1 MNMKIMRI
9 RHISLAFT
17 IIFLFFSCKMTQKTP
32 TDYSALWEKVE
43 KLVNQEGLTQSA
55 ITEIKSIYAKAEQ
68 ENQPAQKIRALVY
81 LTELMEDVTDDEDRE
96 TINLIRKDLQTAK
109 APEKQLL
116 HSILAS
122 RYQQIY
128 ENNRWEIME
137 RTPLGSPDEIDP
149 NEWSAK
155 AFHDFISKHY
165 LASLED
171 PALLKQTSLKDYQ
184 PLIKKG
190 NASALRPTLYDLLA
204 HQALSYF
211 KSNERDLPDPINVF
225 QVNDPAAFA
234 SAKTFAGTS
243 FQTEDSSSLSFR
255 ALTIYQELIRL
266 HLDDSDP
273 SVLIDVDLE
282 RLRYM
287 NEVAV
292 SGNKDEQYIAALDQ
306 LAARYPQ
313 HPMAAA
319 AKVEALSAT
328 LRNNEEFNIK
338 TDPPSKQFIKVELAK
353 AFREIADKFP
363 NTQAGFNAQQQW
375 LAITDTSI
383 YAQSEKVNVP
393 NKPFLSLVKFR
404 NTKQL
409 YYRIISLDMD
419 QPFMQRTETYWQDL
433 AKLPYL
439 KQARVALPD
448 PGDLREHSVELGID
462 GLPVGRYALLVGVN
476 EQFGNEANPISV
488 QYFHVSNISFIQN
501 GMDYYFLDR
510 YTGKPLAGADIRL
523 VQHQFDYKN
532 KSHSFKSISTVKA
545 DGNGYAKIGVPA
557 TFYGNYSMDIRF
569 GADRL
574 FTSEE
579 DYNYNNQ
586 REKEKEFEVDG
597 VMFTD
602 RAIYRPGQPIYFKGI
617 LINKDSKGKK
627 NSVIPDRKVT
637 VNLNDPNGEKVTSIE
652 LTSNAYGS
660 IHGQFTI
667 PDDRLTGNYNLDIDE
682 ITSVS
687 FQVEEYKRPSFEV
700 KFDTLKKAFRLKDE
714 VRVSGSVAGLAGN
727 MLNDA
732 RVKYRVVRETRM
744 PWWWGWYRPSPRG
757 SNAEI
762 TNGVVK
768 SDANGKF
775 EIKFEALPD
784 LSVDK
789 KSSPLFTYTVYADA
803 TDNSGETRSGSKSL
817 TIGYQ
822 SMELRMDLP
831 STTIH
836 NSLNALKLKVTNL
849 EGQPLSA
856 NVQLS
861 INKLQTPGR
870 LLKER
875 YWETPDLA
883 LMDKATFI
891 KQFPHDAYLEEN
903 NTQEWKTTG
912 IAASA
917 TQLVKDG
924 DSIKFNALKP
934 GWYRIRL
941 DAKDSFGEPV
951 MAEQDIQIIDTKN
964 VLNNEAA
971 YVLNETPTQVAE
983 PGVEVGL
990 AYGTFADSIT
1000 WLRTISDGN
1009 GEGSTKILTS
1019 GTGMQVLRIKATEND
1034 RGGIAVNHVFV
1045 KHNRVHQ
1052 VQQMVNV
1059 PWSNKDLQVSTVTY
1073 RDKLLPGSK
1082 ETWKVKISGLKTDQL
1097 AAELLTSMYD
1107 ASLDQFVAH
1116 GWNWPSLFRQVQQ
1129 VNWYGDRNFAA
1140 AKPELRSNYRKFQGK
1155 EIAPVIYDEWV
1166 WAELRYGGVTRMYSM
1181 RTEAGIDMAPPPAA
1195 PRALQS
1201 KVAGAALAD
1210 DEMNKKAE
1218 LNEMVVVGYSTKSKQ
1233 LPPSP
1238 ESEPIAA
1245 RKIFTETSFFLP
1257 NLTTDK
1263 DGNIEFSFTMP
1274 ESLTKWK
1281 WMSFAHTKDLATGM
1295 MIKEIVTQKELMIQ
1309 PNMPRFL
1316 REGDKIIL
1324 SARVSNLSD
1333 KAVTGESILQLI
1345 DPETN
1350 APVDG
1355 LFKNAFPTQYFN
1367 AESKQTT
1374 AVQFEVEVPSQFT
1387 KPLQYRIIAKAGNNS
1402 DGEENILP
1410 VLSNRMMVTESL
1422 PLQMLGD
1429 GQQTFTLNKL
1439 LNNHSTPLTNHR
1451 ITVEYSTNPAW
1462 YAVLALPYLM
1472 EYPYEC
1478 SEQTFSRYYANTIA
1492 ASVANSSPSIKAMF
1506 EKWKTEDSSALIS
1519 NLMKNQQLKQMM
1531 LEQTPWVFEAKSE
1544 SQQRRNIALLF
1555 DLHRLANESRKTL
1568 QKLSDMQN
1576 ADGSFPWFKGG
1587 PSNRYITQHILL
1599 GIGRLMQVE
1608 GGMLEVEEIV
1618 EKALPYLDYQLNEDY
1633 KNLIRYNADLSKQQL
1648 SYTQVQYLYMRSFFE
1663 DSIDTKNKKA
1673 FDYYMTQAKQ
1683 YWLKMDRQSQAMIAI
1698 VLHRANDKATAQAIL
1713 RSLKENAIDNPT
1725 LGMYWK
1731 ENTRGYFWYQ
1741 APVETQSL
1749 LIEAFDEAGTDKLA
1763 VEKMKLWLLNQK
1775 RVQDWETTKATAD
1788 AIYALV
1794 RKGNNWLKA
1803 NPSVQIILGETPIR
1817 FQGQEAGTGYSS
1829 AVIEGPK
1836 VKNEMGK
1843 VSVKMSGTGGNG
1855 LSWGAVHW
1863 QYFEDM
1869 DKITSANTSL
1879 GLSKQFF
1886 VERNG
1891 KSGPVLEELKEG
1903 NTLRVGDKL
1912 KVRIVLKSDRD
1923 MEFMHLKDMR
1933 ASGTEPVNVLSG
1945 YRWQGGLGYYEA
1957 TKDAST
1963 DFFFDLLPK
1972 GTWVF
1977 EYPLFVTHAGQF
1989 TAGISTIQSMY
2000 APEFN
2005 AHSEGRKIGAGP
2017 RE

>member
-1 MNMKIMRI
+1 
-9 RHISLAFT
+9 
-17 IIFLFFSCKMTQKTP
+17 
-32 TDYSALWEKVE
+32 
-43 KLVNQEGLTQSA
+43 
-55 ITEIKSIYAKAEQ
+55 
-68 ENQPAQKIRALVY
+68 
-81 LTELMEDVTDDEDRE
+81 
-96 TINLIRKDLQTAK
+96 
-109 APEKQLL
+109 
-116 HSILAS
+116 
-122 RYQQIY
+122 
-128 ENNRWEIME
+128 
-137 RTPLGSPDEIDP
+137 
-149 NEWSAK
+149 
-155 AFHDFISKHY
+155 
-165 LASLED
+165 
-171 PALLKQTSLKDYQ
+171 
-184 PLIKKG
+184 
-190 NASALRPTLYDLLA
+190 
-204 HQALSYF
+204 
-211 KSNERDLPDPINVF
+211 
-225 QVNDPAAFA
+225 
-234 SAKTFAGTS
+234 
-243 FQTEDSSSLSFR
+243 
-255 ALTIYQELIRL
+255 
-266 HLDDSDP
+266 
-273 SVLIDVDLE
+273 
-282 RLRYM
+282 M

-292 SGNKDEQYIAALDQ
+292 SGNKEEQYIAALEQ

-313 HPMAAA
+313 KPMAAA

-328 LRNNEEFNIK
+328 LRNNEEFNPK

-363 NTQAGFNAQQQW
+363 NTQAGYNAQQQW
-375 LAITDTSI
+375 LAITDTTI
-383 YAQSEKVNVP
+383 YAQTEKVNIP

-419 QPFMQRTETYWQDL
+419 QPFVQRTETYWQDL

-439 KQARVALPD
+439 KQVRVTLPD

-462 GLPVGRYALLVGVN
+462 GLPVGRYALMVGVN
-476 EQFGNEANPISV
+476 DQFADEVNPISV
-488 QYFHVSNISFIQN
+488 QYFHVSNISFIQH

-510 YTGKPLAGADIRL
+510 YSGKALAGTEIKL

-532 KSHSFKSISTVKA
+532 RSHSFKPLGTVKA
-545 DGNGYAKIGVPA
+545 DGNGYAKISVPA
-557 TFYGNYSMDIRF
+557 AFYGNYSMDIRH

-586 REKEKEFEVDG
+586 RETENEFEVDG
-597 VMFTD
+597 IMFTD
-602 RAIYRPGQPIYFKGI
+602 RGIYRPGQPLYFKGI

-667 PDDRLTGNYNLDIDE
+667 PDDRLTGNYNLEIDD

-714 VRVSGSVAGLAGN
+714 VTVVGSVAGLAGN

-757 SNAEI
+757 GNAEI

-775 EIKFEALPD
+775 EIKFDALPD

-822 SMELRMDLP
+822 SMELRMNLP
-831 STTIH
+831 TTPIP

-856 NVQLS
+856 NVQLN

-883 LMDKATFI
+883 LTDKASFT
-891 KQFPHDAYLEEN
+891 KQFPNDPYMDEG
-903 NTQEWKTTG
+903 NTREWKTTG

-917 TQLVKDG
+917 TQTVKDG

-941 DAKDSFGEPV
+941 DAKDSYGEPV

-964 VLNNEAA
+964 VLNNEPA
-971 YVLNETPTQVAE
+971 YVLNQTPMQVAE
-983 PGVEVGL
+983 PGLEVGL
-990 AYGTFADSIT
+990 AYDTFADSIT

-1009 GEGSTKILTS
+1009 GEGNTKLLTS
-1019 GTGMQVLRIKATEND
+1019 GAGIQQLRLKATEND

-1052 VQQMVNV
+1052 VQQMINV

-1116 GWNWPSLFRQVQQ
+1116 GWAFPSLFRQVEQ
-1129 VNWYGDRNFAA
+1129 VNWQGGWNFTAA
-1140 AKPELRSNYRKFQGK
+1140 RPELLSNYQKFQGK
-1155 EIAPVIYDEWV
+1155 TIDPVIYDEWV
-1166 WAELRYGGVTRMYSM
+1166 WAEQRYGGRRVLYEVS
-1181 RTEAGIDMAPPPAA
+1181 ANLAMADSAAVEGRPGAA
-1195 PRALQS
+1195 PDVEKLMSS
-1201 KVAGAALAD
+1201 KIGNINQEGEK
-1210 DEMNKKAE
+1210 DEE
-1218 LNEMVVVGYSTKSKQ
+1218 IIF
-1233 LPPSP
+1233 PPSTP
-1238 ESEPIAA
+1238 EPQPSGDPIQA
-1245 RKIFTETSFFLP
+1245 RKVFTETAFFLP

-1281 WMSFAHTKDLATGM
+1281 WMSFAHTKDLAMGM
-1295 MIKEIVTQKELMIQ
+1295 LIKEIVTQKELMIQ
-1309 PNMPRFL
+1309 PNMPRFF

-1333 KAVTGESILQLI
+1333 KAVTGEAMLQLI

-1355 LFKNAFPTQYFN
+1355 LFKNAFPTQYFS

-1374 AVQFEVEVPSQFT
+1374 AVQFEVTVPNQFT

-1439 LNNHSTPLTNHR
+1439 LNNNSNSLTNHR

-1492 ASVANSSPSIKAMF
+1492 ASVANSSPAIKAMF
-1506 EKWKTEDSSALIS
+1506 EKWKTEDSSVLIS
-1519 NLMKNQQLKQMM
+1519 NLMKNQQLKQLM

-1555 DLHRLANESRKTL
+1555 DLHRLASEGRKTL
-1568 QKLSDMQN
+1568 RKLEDMQN

-1587 PSNRYITQHILL
+1587 PSNRYITQHIIL
-1599 GIGRLMQVE
+1599 GMGRLKQVE
-1608 GGMLEVEEIV
+1608 GGSWKMEDEMGEMV

-1633 KNLIRYNADLSKQQL
+1633 KNLIKYKADLTKQQL

-1663 DSIDTKNKKA
+1663 DSIDARNEKA
-1673 FDYYMTQAKQ
+1673 FDYYMSQAKQ

-1698 VLHRANDKATAQAIL
+1698 VMHRAKDKATAQAIL
-1713 RSLKENAIDNPT
+1713 KSLKENAIDNPT

-1803 NPSVQIILGETPIR
+1803 NPSVQITLGGTPIK

-1843 VSVKMSGTGGNG
+1843 VEVKMSGTGGNG

-1879 GLSKQFF
+1879 SLSKQFF
-1886 VERNG
+1886 IERNG

-1903 NTLRVGDKL
+1903 SKLHVGDKL

-1989 TAGISTIQSMY
+1989 TAGIGTIQSMY

>member
-1 MNMKIMRI
+1 MNPKIMRM
-9 RHISLAFT
+9 RHIAFIIT

-32 TDYSALWEKVE
+32 TNYPALWEKVE
-43 KLVNQEGLTQSA
+43 QLVNKEGLTQSA
-55 ITEIKSIYAKAEQ
+55 IAEIKSIYAKAEA

-81 LTELMEDVTDDEDRE
+81 LTELMEDVTDDESRE
-96 TINLIRKDLQTAK
+96 TIDMIRKDLQTAK

-128 ENNRWEIME
+128 EENDWEIME
-137 RTPLGSPDEIDP
+137 RTPLGTPDEVDP

-155 AFHDFISKHY
+155 EFHDFISKHY

-171 PALLKQTSLKDYQ
+171 PALLQQTSLKDYQ

-204 HQALSYF
+204 HQALGYF
-211 KSNERDLPDPINVF
+211 KRNERDIADPINVF

-234 SAKTFAGTS
+234 PAQTFANTH
-243 FQTEDSSSLSFR
+243 FQTEDSSSLSFH
-255 ALTIYQELIRL
+255 ALNIYQELIRL
-266 HLDDSDP
+266 HINDSEP
-273 SVLIDVDLE
+273 SALIDADLE

-292 SGNKDEQYIAALDQ
+292 SGNKDEQYIAALEQ

-328 LRNNEEFNIK
+328 LRNNEEFNPK

-353 AFREIADKFP
+353 EFRRIADQFP
-363 NTQAGFNAQQQW
+363 NTQAGYNAQQLW
-375 LAITDTSI
+375 LAITDTTI
-383 YAQSEKVNVP
+383 YAQTEKVNP
-393 NKPFLSLVKFR
+393 PHKPFLSLVKFR
-404 NTKQL
+404 NTQQL
-409 YYRIISLDMD
+409 YYRIIALDMD
-419 QPFMQRTETYWQDL
+419 QPFVQRTETYWQDL

-439 KQARVALPD
+439 KQERVALPD

-462 GLPVGRYALLVGVN
+462 GLPVGRYALLVSVTSN
-476 EQFGNEANPISV
+476 FADLDNPISV
-488 QYFHVSNISFIQN
+488 QYFHVSGISFVQKN
-501 GMDYYFLDR
+501 KDYYFLDR
-510 YTGKPLAGADIRL
+510 YTGKPLAGTEIRL
-523 VQHQFDYKN
+523 VQHQFNYKN
-532 KSHSFKSISTVKA
+532 SNHSFNPLGTLKT
-545 DGNGYAKIGVPA
+545 DGNGYAKITPPA
-557 TFYGNYSMDIRF
+557 AFYGSYAMDIRH
-569 GADRL
+569 GSDRL
-574 FTSEE
+574 FSSDE

-586 REKEKEFEVDG
+586 REKEKEFDEEG
-597 VMFTD
+597 VLFTD

-617 LINKDSKGKK
+617 LINRDSKGKR
-627 NSVIPDRKVT
+627 NSVIPGRKVT
-637 VNLNDPNGEKVTSIE
+637 VNLNDPNGEKVTS
-652 LTSNAYGS
+652 LDLSSNAYGS
-660 IHGQFTI
+660 IHGQFTL
-667 PDDRLTGNYNLDIDE
+667 PEDRLTGDYSLEIDAMA
-682 ITSVS
+682 SVN
-687 FQVEEYKRPSFEV
+687 FKVEEYKRPSFEV

-714 VRVSGSVAGLAGN
+714 VAVMGTVAGLAGN

-757 SNAEI
+757 GNAEI
-762 TNGVVK
+762 ANGVVK
-768 SDANGKF
+768 TDANGKF
-775 EIKFEALPD
+775 EIRFEALPD

-817 TIGYQ
+817 TISYQ

-831 STTIH
+831 SQEIP
-836 NSLNALKLKVTNL
+836 NSLHALKLKVNNL

-856 NVQLS
+856 TVQLS
-861 INKLQTPGR
+861 ISKLQTPGR
-870 LLKER
+870 LLKQR
-875 YWETPDLA
+875 YWETPDLSV
-883 LMDKATFI
+883 MDKATFI
-891 KQFPHDAYLEEN
+891 KQFPNDPYLDES
-903 NTQEWKTTG
+903 NTWEWKSTG

-917 TQLVKDG
+917 TQTVKDG
-924 DSIKFNALKP
+924 DSIKFSALKP

-941 DAKDSFGEPV
+941 DAKDSYGEPV
-951 MAEQDIQIIDTKN
+951 MAEQDIQVIDTKN
-964 VLNNEAA
+964 VLNNEPA
-971 YVLNETPTQVAE
+971 YVLNQTPAQVAE
-983 PGVEVGL
+983 PGTELGL
-990 AYGTFADSIT
+990 AYGSFADSIT

-1009 GEGSTKILTS
+1009 GEGSTKLLAS
-1019 GTGMQVLRIKATEND
+1019 GSGIQQLRIKATEND

-1045 KHNRVHQ
+1045 KHNRLHQ
-1052 VQQMVNV
+1052 VQQIVNV

-1107 ASLDQFVAH
+1107 ASLDQFVQH

-1129 VNWYGDRNFAA
+1129 VNWYGDWNFMAA
-1140 AKPELRSNYRKFQGK
+1140 RPELRANYHKFQGNN
-1155 EIAPVIYDEWV
+1155 ITPVIYDEWV
-1166 WAELRYGGVTRMYSM
+1166 WAEQRYSRTVRMYSM
-1181 RTEAGIDMAPPPAA
+1181 REINIASDEAVMAAPPA
-1195 PRALQS
+1195 
-1201 KVAGAALAD
+1201 
-1210 DEMNKKAE
+1210 EKKLSYKIGTINQNSDKKE
-1218 LNEMVVVGYSTKSKQ
+1218 GTLNEVVVGYATSSKT
-1233 LPPSP
+1233 PPP
-1238 ESEPIAA
+1238 TTNEPIAA
-1245 RKIFTETSFFLP
+1245 RKVFTETAFFLP

-1263 DGNIEFSFTMP
+1263 EGNIEFSFTIP

-1295 MIKEIVTQKELMIQ
+1295 MIKEIVTQKELMVQ

-1324 SARVSNLSD
+1324 SARVSNLAD
-1333 KAVTGESILQLI
+1333 KAVTGEAVLQLI

-1355 LFKNAFPTQYFN
+1355 LFKNAFPTQYFT

-1374 AVQFEVEVPSQFT
+1374 AVQFEVEVPNQFT

-1410 VLSNRMMVTESL
+1410 VLSNRMLVTESL

-1429 GQQTFTLNKL
+1429 GQQTFTLEKL
-1439 LNNHSTPLTNHR
+1439 LNNHSTTLTHR
-1451 ITVEYSTNPAW
+1451 QVMVEYSTNPAW

-1492 ASVANSSPSIKAMF
+1492 ASVANSSPAIRAMF
-1506 EKWKTEDSSALIS
+1506 EQWKTEDSSALIS
-1519 NLMKNQQLKQMM
+1519 NLMKNQQLKQLM

-1555 DLHRLANESRKTL
+1555 DLHRLATEGKKNL
-1568 QKLSDMQN
+1568 QKLADMQH

-1587 PSNRYITQHILL
+1587 PSSRYITQHIVL
-1599 GIGRLMQVE
+1599 GMGRLLQIE
-1608 GGMLEVEEIV
+1608 GERVKFEEIL
-1618 EKALPYLDYQLNEDY
+1618 ETALTYLDDQLSDDY
-1633 KNLIRYNADLSKQQL
+1633 KNLIRYKADLTKQQL

-1663 DSIDTKNKKA
+1663 DSIDTNHKKA
-1673 FDYYMTQAKQ
+1673 YDYYLQQAKQ

-1698 VLHRANDKATAQAIL
+1698 TLHRAKDKATAQMIL
-1713 RSLKENAIDNPT
+1713 KSLKENAIDNPT

-1749 LIEAFDEAGTDKLA
+1749 LIEAFDEVGADKLA

-1788 AIYALV
+1788 AVYALV

-1803 NPSVQIILGETPIR
+1803 NPSVQITLGNLPISP
-1817 FQGQEAGTGYSS
+1817 QKQEAGTGYFSQ
-1829 AVIEGPK
+1829 VVDGPK

-1843 VSVKMSGTGGNG
+1843 VTVKMSGTGGNG

-1869 DKITSANTSL
+1869 DKITSANTTLSL
-1879 GLSKQFF
+1879 TKQFF
-1886 VERNG
+1886 IERNG
-1891 KSGPVLEELKEG
+1891 KSGPMLEELKEG
-1903 NTLRVGDKL
+1903 NTLRVGDKI
-1912 KVRIVLKSDRD
+1912 KVRVVLKSDRD

-1945 YRWQGGLGYYEA
+1945 YKWQGGLGYYEA

-1963 DFFFDLLPK
+1963 DFFFDRLPK

>member
-1 MNMKIMRI
+1 MRNI
-9 RHISLAFT
+9 TIVLT
-17 IIFLFFSCKMTQKTP
+17 IITLLFSCKMTQKTP
-32 TDYSALWEKVE
+32 TDYSARWEKVE
-43 KLVNQEGLTQSA
+43 QLVNKEGLTKSA
-55 ITEIKSIYAKAEQ
+55 IAEVKSIYTLAEK

-81 LTELMEDVTDDEDRE
+81 LTELMDQVTDDENHE
-96 TINLIRKDLQTAK
+96 TIEMVRKELQTSK

-116 HSILAS
+116 HSILAA

-128 ENNRWEIME
+128 EENRWEIIE
-137 RTPLGSPDEIDP
+137 RTPLGTPDELDP

-165 LASLED
+165 LASLEN
-171 PALLKQTSLKDYQ
+171 PALLQQTSLKDYQ

-204 HQALSYF
+204 HQALLYF
-211 KSNERDLPDPINVF
+211 RSDERDLPNPINVF
-225 QVNDPAAFA
+225 QVNDRAAFA
-234 SAKTFAGTS
+234 SAKTFANTS

-266 HLDDSDP
+266 HLNDSDP
-273 SVLIDVDLE
+273 SALIDVDLE

-292 SGNKDEQYIAALDQ
+292 SGNKDEQYIAALEQ

-313 HPMAAA
+313 NAMAAE
-319 AKVEALSAT
+319 AKVEALSAAQ
-328 LRNNEEFNIK
+328 RNAEDFNPK
-338 TDPPSKQFIKVELAK
+338 TDPSSKQFIKVELAK

-363 NTQAGFNAQQQW
+363 NTQAGYRAQQQW
-375 LAITDTSI
+375 LVLTDTSI
-383 YAQSEKVNVP
+383 SAQTEKVNVP
-393 NKPFLSLVKFR
+393 NKPFLSLVTFR

-409 YYRIISLDMD
+409 YYRIISLEMD

-439 KQARVALPD
+439 KQERVALPD

-462 GLPVGRYALLVGVN
+462 GLPVGRYALLVSVTDD
-476 EQFGNEANPISV
+476 FPNEANPMSV
-488 QYFHVSNISFIQN
+488 QYFHVSNISYIQKEQE
-501 GMDYYFLDR
+501 YYFLDR
-510 YTGKPLAGADIRL
+510 LTGKPLAGVGIKVVNHRY
-523 VQHQFDYKN
+523 DYKN
-532 KSHSFKSISTVKA
+532 NVHDYDPITSAVTDV
-545 DGNGYAKIGVPA
+545 NGYAKINTPSP
-557 TFYGNYSMDIRF
+557 YSGGYNLDIRH
-569 GADRL
+569 GQDRL
-574 FTSEE
+574 FAAEQIYFYRT
-579 DYNYNNQ
+579 Q
-586 REKEKEFEVDG
+586 RERPEDVKLDG
-597 VMFTD
+597 VLFTD
-602 RAIYRPGQPIYFKGI
+602 RAIYRPGQPLYFKGI
-617 LINKDSKGKK
+617 LINKDSKGKR
-627 NSVIPDRKVT
+627 NSVIPGRKVT
-637 VNLNDPNGEKVTSIE
+637 VNLNDPNGEKVTSLD

-667 PDDRLTGNYNLDIDE
+667 PDDRLTGDYDLEIDDIA
-682 ITSVS
+682 SVN
-687 FQVEEYKRPSFEV
+687 FKVEEYKRPSFEV

-714 VRVSGSVAGLAGN
+714 VVVSGTVAGLAGN

-732 RVKYRVVRETRM
+732 KVKYRVVRETRL
-744 PWWWGWYRPSPRG
+744 PWWWGWYRSSARG

-762 TNGVVK
+762 ANGVVK
-768 SDANGKF
+768 SDANGIF

-789 KSSPLFTYTVYADA
+789 KSSPLFTYTIYADA
-803 TDNSGETRSGSKSL
+803 TDNSGETRSGNKSV

-831 STTIH
+831 STLIP

-856 NVQLS
+856 TVQLS
-861 INKLQTPGR
+861 ISKLQTPGR
-870 LLKER
+870 MLKQR

-883 LMDKATFI
+883 LIDKAAFI

-903 NTQEWKTTG
+903 DSREWKSTG
-912 IAASA
+912 IVASA
-917 TQLVKDG
+917 TQTVKDG
-924 DSIKFNALKP
+924 DSITFNALKP
-934 GWYRIRL
+934 GWYRIKL
-941 DAKDSFGEPV
+941 DAKDSYGEPV

-964 VLNNEAA
+964 VLNNEPS
-971 YVLNETPTQVAE
+971 YVLNQTPLQVAE
-983 PGVEVGL
+983 PGLEVGL

-1009 GEGSTKILTS
+1009 GEGNTKLLNS
-1019 GTGMQVLRIKATEND
+1019 GSGIQQLRIKASEND

-1052 VQQMVNV
+1052 LQQMVKV

-1107 ASLDQFVAH
+1107 ASLDQFVQH
-1116 GWNWPSLFRQVQQ
+1116 VWNWPSLFRQVEQ
-1129 VNWYGDRNFAA
+1129 VNWYGVWNFAA
-1140 AKPELRSNYRKFQGK
+1140 AMPELRTNDQKFQGRPFV
-1155 EIAPVIYDEWV
+1155 PVNYDEWV
-1166 WAELRYGGVTRMYSM
+1166 WAEQRFGRKNLSIRIRGMASGVMLDS
-1181 RTEAGIDMAPPPAA
+1181 AIPNGAPGAA
-1195 PRALQS
+1195 PTVTVRKKDISGSIEDVQEFKLLE
-1201 KVAGAALAD
+1201 KVVSQPQTSGD
-1210 DEMNKKAE
+1210 
-1218 LNEMVVVGYSTKSKQ
+1218 
-1233 LPPSP
+1233 
-1238 ESEPIAA
+1238 PIQA
-1245 RKIFTETSFFLP
+1245 RKVFTETAFFLP

-1263 DGNIEFSFTMP
+1263 DGNIEFSFNMP

-1333 KAVTGESILQLI
+1333 KPVTGEAMLQLI

-1355 LFKNAFPTQYFN
+1355 LFKNAFPIQYFT

-1374 AVQFEVEVPSQFT
+1374 AVQFEVEVPNQFT

-1402 DGEENILP
+1402 DGEENVLP

-1429 GQQTFTLNKL
+1429 GQQMFTLDKL
-1439 LNNHSTPLTNHR
+1439 VNNQSNSLTNHL

-1492 ASVANSSPSIKAMF
+1492 ASVANSSPAIKAMF
-1506 EKWKTEDSSALIS
+1506 EKWKTEDSSILVS
-1519 NLMKNQQLKQMM
+1519 NLMKNQQLKQLM

-1555 DLHRLANESRKTL
+1555 DLHRLASEGRKNL
-1568 QKLSDMQN
+1568 RKLADMQN

-1587 PSNRYITQHILL
+1587 PSNRYITQHIIL
-1599 GIGRLMQVE
+1599 GMGRLKQVE
-1608 GGMLEVEEIV
+1608 GGRLEVEEIP
-1618 EKALPYLDYQLNEDY
+1618 EKALPYLDNQMSEDY
-1633 KNLIRYNADLSKQQL
+1633 KNLIKYKADLTKQQL

-1698 VLHRANDKATAQAIL
+1698 VLHRAKDKVTSQAIL
-1713 RSLKENAIDNPT
+1713 KSLKENAIDNPT

-1749 LIEAFDEAGTDKLA
+1749 LIEAFDEAGTDKLD

-1803 NPSVQIILGETPIR
+1803 NPSVEITLGSMPIK
-1817 FQGQEAGTGYSS
+1817 FQGVVAGVGYSS

-1843 VSVKMSGTGGNG
+1843 VTVKMNGTGGNG
-1855 LSWGAVHW
+1855 LSWGALHW

-1869 DKITSANTSL
+1869 DKITSANTTLSL
-1879 GLSKQFF
+1879 AKQFF
-1886 VERNG
+1886 IERNG

-1903 NTLRVGDKL
+1903 NTLRVGDKI
-1912 KVRIVLKSDRD
+1912 KVRVVLKTDRD

>member
-1 MNMKIMRI
+1 M
-9 RHISLAFT
+9 RHITIVLT
-17 IIFLFFSCKMTQKTP
+17 IITLLFSCKMTQKTP
-32 TDYSALWEKVE
+32 TNYSALWEKVE
-43 KLVNQEGLTQSA
+43 QLVNKEGLTKSA
-55 ITEIKSIYAKAEQ
+55 IAEVKSIYTLAEK

-81 LTELMEDVTDDEDRE
+81 LTELMEDVSDDESRE
-96 TINLIRKDLQTAK
+96 TIEMIRKELQTAR

-128 ENNRWEIME
+128 EENRWEIME
-137 RTPLGSPDEIDP
+137 RTPLGTPDELDP

-155 AFHDFISKHY
+155 EFHDFISKHY

-171 PALLKQTSLKDYQ
+171 PALLQQTSLKDYQ

-211 KSNERDLPDPINVF
+211 KRNERDLPDPINVF

-234 SAKTFAGTS
+234 SAKTFANTN

-266 HLDDSDP
+266 HLNDSDP
-273 SVLIDVDLE
+273 SALIDVDLE

-292 SGNKDEQYIAALDQ
+292 SGNKDEQYTAALEQ

-328 LRNNEEFNIK
+328 LRNNEEFNPK
-338 TDPPSKQFIKVELAK
+338 TDPSSKQFIKVDLAK

-363 NTQAGFNAQQQW
+363 NTQAGYNAQMQW
-375 LAITDTSI
+375 LAITDTTIS
-383 YAQSEKVNVP
+383 AQTEKVNVP

-419 QPFMQRTETYWQDL
+419 QPFMQRTETYWQDI

-439 KQARVALPD
+439 KQERVALPD
-448 PGDLREHSVELGID
+448 PGDLREHSIELGID
-462 GLPVGRYALLVGVN
+462 GLPVGRYALLVGVTD
-476 EQFGNEANPISV
+476 QFTDETSPISV
-488 QYFHVSNISFIQN
+488 QYFHVSNISFVQKET
-501 GMDYYFLDR
+501 DYYFLDR
-510 YTGKPLAGADIRL
+510 YTGKPLVSAEIRL

-532 KSHSFKSISTVKA
+532 KSHSFKPVNSLKT
-545 DGNGYAKIGVPA
+545 DGNGYAKISVPA
-557 TFYGNYSMDIRF
+557 AFYGNYTMDIRH

-597 VMFTD
+597 VLFTD
-602 RAIYRPGQPIYFKGI
+602 RAIYRPGQPLYFKGI
-617 LINKDSKGKK
+617 LINKDSKGKR
-627 NSVIPDRKVT
+627 NSVIPGRKVT
-637 VNLNDPNGEKVTSIE
+637 VNLNDPNGEKVTSID

-667 PDDRLTGNYNLDIDE
+667 PDDRLTGDYDLEIDD
-682 ITSVS
+682 ITSLD
-687 FQVEEYKRPSFEV
+687 FKVEEYKRPSFEV

-714 VRVSGSVAGLAGN
+714 VLVSGSVAGLAGN

-775 EIKFEALPD
+775 DIKFDALPD
-784 LSVDK
+784 LAVDK

-822 SMELRMDLP
+822 SMELRMSLP
-831 STTIH
+831 STVIP

-856 NVQLS
+856 TVQLS

-875 YWETPDLA
+875 YWETPDLS
-883 LMDKATFI
+883 LTDKASFV
-891 KQFPHDAYLEEN
+891 KQFPNEPYLNEN
-903 NTQEWKTTG
+903 NTREWKSTG
-912 IAASA
+912 IVASA
-917 TQLVKDG
+917 TQTVKDG

-941 DAKDSFGEPV
+941 DAKDSYGESV
-951 MAEQDIQIIDTKN
+951 MAEQDIQISDTKN
-964 VLNNEAA
+964 VLNNEPA
-971 YVLNETPTQVAE
+971 YVLNQTPQQLAE
-983 PGVEVGL
+983 PGFEVEMG
-990 AYGTFADSIT
+990 YGSFADSIT

-1009 GEGSTKILTS
+1009 GEGNTKLLNS
-1019 GTGMQVLRIKATEND
+1019 GSGIQQLRIKATEND

-1052 VQQMVNV
+1052 VQQIVNV
-1059 PWSNKDLQVSTVTY
+1059 PWSNKDLQVSTMTY

-1107 ASLDQFVAH
+1107 ASLDQFVQH
-1116 GWNWPSLFRQVQQ
+1116 NWNWPSLFRQVQQ
-1129 VNWYGDRNFAA
+1129 VNWYGDWNFKAA
-1140 AKPELRSNYRKFQGK
+1140 IPELRSNYQKFQGK
-1155 EIAPVIYDEWV
+1155 PIAPVIYDEWV
-1166 WAELRYGGVTRMYSM
+1166 WAQQRYGGRRVHYELS
-1181 RTEAGIDMAPPPAA
+1181 ANQVALDSAPVEGRLGAA
-1195 PRALQS
+1195 PATALRYEVP
-1201 KVAGAALAD
+1201 KVVK
-1210 DEMNKKAE
+1210 DEELKE
-1218 LNEMVVVGYSTKSKQ
+1218 GDLNEVVIAKS
-1233 LPPSP
+1233 LPSGD
-1238 ESEPIAA
+1238 PIQT
-1245 RKIFTETSFFLP
+1245 RKVFTETAFFLP
-1257 NLTTDK
+1257 KLTTDK

-1333 KAVTGESILQLI
+1333 KAVTGEAVLQLI

-1350 APVDG
+1350 APIDG
-1355 LFKNAFPTQYFN
+1355 LFKNSFPTQYFN

-1374 AVQFEVEVPSQFT
+1374 AVQFEVEVPNQFT

-1429 GQQTFTLNKL
+1429 GQQVFTLEKL
-1439 LNNHSTPLTNHR
+1439 LNNKSNTLTNHL

-1492 ASVANSSPSIKAMF
+1492 ANVANSSPAIKTMF

-1519 NLMKNQQLKQMM
+1519 NLMKNQQLKQLM

-1555 DLHRLANESRKTL
+1555 DLHRLASEGKKNLRKL
-1568 QKLSDMQN
+1568 ADMQN

-1587 PSNRYITQHILL
+1587 PANRYITQHIIL
-1599 GIGRLMQVE
+1599 GVGRLSKVE
-1608 GGMLEVEEIV
+1608 GGSWKVEDEMDEIV
-1618 EKALPYLDYQLNEDY
+1618 GKALPYLDDELGEDY
-1633 KNLIRYNADLSKQQL
+1633 NNLIKYKADLTKQQL

-1663 DSIDTKNKKA
+1663 DTIDTKNKKA
-1673 FDYYMTQAKQ
+1673 FDYYMTQGKQ

-1698 VLHRANDKATAQAIL
+1698 VLHRANHKATAQAIL
-1713 RSLKENAIDNPT
+1713 KSLKENAIDNPT

-1749 LIEAFDEAGTDKLA
+1749 LIEAFDEVGTDQLA

-1803 NPSVQIILGETPIR
+1803 NPSVEITLGNMPIR
-1817 FQGQEAGTGYSS
+1817 FQDEVAGVGYSS
-1829 AVIEGPK
+1829 AVIDGAK

-1843 VSVKMSGTGGNG
+1843 VTVNMSGTGGKG

-1879 GLSKQFF
+1879 SLSKQFF
-1886 VERNG
+1886 IERNG

-1912 KVRIVLKSDRD
+1912 KVRIVLTTDRD

-1989 TAGISTIQSMY
+1989 TAGIGTIQSMY

-2005 AHSEGRKIGAGP
+2005 AHSQGRKIGAGP

>member
-1 MNMKIMRI
+1 M
-9 RHISLAFT
+9 RHITIVLT
-17 IIFLFFSCKMTQKTP
+17 IITLLFSCKMTQKIP

-43 KLVNQEGLTQSA
+43 QLVNKEGLTKSA
-55 ITEIKSIYAKAEQ
+55 IAEVKSIYTLAEK

-81 LTELMEDVTDDEDRE
+81 LTELMEDVTDDESRE
-96 TINLIRKDLQTAK
+96 TIEMIRKDLQSAK

-128 ENNRWEIME
+128 EENQWEIME
-137 RTPLGSPDEIDP
+137 RTPLGTPDELDP
-149 NEWSAK
+149 NEWSAA

-171 PALLKQTSLKDYQ
+171 PALLQETSLKDYQ

-204 HQALSYF
+204 HQALNYF
-211 KSNERDLPDPINVF
+211 KRNERDLPDPINVF

-234 SAKTFAGTS
+234 SAKTFANTS

-255 ALTIYQELIRL
+255 ALTTYQELIRL
-266 HLDDSDP
+266 HLNDTDP
-273 SVLIDVDLE
+273 SALIDVDLE

-292 SGNKDEQYIAALDQ
+292 SGNKDEQYIAALEQ

-328 LRNNEEFNIK
+328 LRNTEEFNPK

-363 NTQAGFNAQQQW
+363 NTQAGYRAQQQW
-375 LAITDTSI
+375 LILTDTSI
-383 YAQSEKVNVP
+383 SAQTEKVNVP
-393 NKPFLSLVKFR
+393 NKPFLSLVTFR

-409 YYRIISLDMD
+409 YYRIISLEMD
-419 QPFMQRTETYWQDL
+419 QPFMQRTETYWQDI

-439 KQARVALPD
+439 KQDRVALPD

-462 GLPVGRYALLVGVN
+462 GLPVGRYALLVGVTD
-476 EQFGNEANPISV
+476 QFTDESSPISV

-510 YTGKPLAGADIRL
+510 YTGKPLASAEIRL
-523 VQHQFDYKN
+523 VQHQFDYK
-532 KSHSFKSISTVKA
+532 KQSHSFKPVSTFKT
-545 DGNGYAKIGVPA
+545 DGNGYTKISVSA
-557 TFYGNYSMDIRF
+557 AFYGNYTMDIRN
-569 GADRL
+569 GGDRL

-579 DYNYNNQ
+579 NYNYNNQ
-586 REKEKEFEVDG
+586 REKEKEFDVDG
-597 VMFTD
+597 VLFTD
-602 RAIYRPGQPIYFKGI
+602 RAIYRPGQPLYFKGI
-617 LINKDSKGKK
+617 LINKDSKGKR
-627 NSVIPDRKVT
+627 NSVIPGRKVT
-637 VNLNDPNGEKVTSIE
+637 VNLNDPNGEKVTSIN

-660 IHGQFTI
+660 FHGQFTI
-667 PDDRLTGNYNLDIDE
+667 PDDRLTGDYDLEIDDIA
-682 ITSVS
+682 SVD
-687 FQVEEYKRPSFEV
+687 FKVEEYKRPSFEV

-714 VRVSGSVAGLAGN
+714 VLVSGTVAGLAGN

-762 TNGVVK
+762 ASGVVK

-775 EIKFEALPD
+775 DIKFDALPD

-789 KSSPLFTYTVYADA
+789 KSSPLFTYTVYVDA
-803 TDNSGETRSGSKSL
+803 TDNSGETRSGNRSL

-822 SMELRMDLP
+822 SMELRMSLP
-831 STTIH
+831 STVIP
-836 NSLNALKLKVTNL
+836 NSLNTLKLKVTNL

-856 NVQLS
+856 TVQLS
-861 INKLQTPGR
+861 ISKLQTPGR
-870 LLKER
+870 MLKER

-903 NTQEWKTTG
+903 NTREWKSTG
-912 IAASA
+912 IVASA
-917 TQLVKDG
+917 TQTVKDG
-924 DSIKFNALKP
+924 DSIKFNVLKP

-941 DAKDSFGEPV
+941 DAKDSYGEPV
-951 MAEQDIQIIDTKN
+951 MAGQDIQITDTKN
-964 VLNNEAA
+964 VLNNEPA
-971 YVLNETPTQVAE
+971 YVLNQSPMQVAE
-983 PGVEVGL
+983 PGLEVGL

-1009 GEGSTKILTS
+1009 GEGNTKLLTS
-1019 GTGMQVLRIKATEND
+1019 GTGIQQLRIKATEND

-1052 VQQMVNV
+1052 VQQIVNV

-1107 ASLDQFVAH
+1107 ASLDQFVEH
-1116 GWNWPSLFRQVQQ
+1116 GWTFPSLFRQVEQ
-1129 VNWYGDRNFAA
+1129 VNWQGDWNFTAA
-1140 AKPELRSNYRKFQGK
+1140 RPELRSNYQKFQGNP
-1155 EIAPVIYDEWV
+1155 IAPVIYDEWV
-1166 WAELRYGGVTRMYSM
+1166 WAEQRYGGRRVLYDVSANFAMADSAAVEGRP
-1181 RTEAGIDMAPPPAA
+1181 EAAPPGENKLMFSKIGTMNQEGVKDEGIISPTPA
-1195 PRALQS
+1195 P
-1201 KVAGAALAD
+1201 
-1210 DEMNKKAE
+1210 EP
-1218 LNEMVVVGYSTKSKQ
+1218 
-1233 LPPSP
+1233 LP
-1238 ESEPIAA
+1238 SEEPVAA
-1245 RKIFTETSFFLP
+1245 RKVFTETAFFFP

-1324 SARVSNLSD
+1324 SARVSNLAD
-1333 KAVTGESILQLI
+1333 KAVTGEAVLQLI

-1355 LFKNAFPTQYFN
+1355 LFKNAFPTQYFT

-1374 AVQFEVEVPSQFT
+1374 AVQFEVEVPNQFT

-1402 DGEENILP
+1402 DGEENVLP

-1439 LNNHSTPLTNHR
+1439 LNNNSNSLTNHL

-1492 ASVANSSPSIKAMF
+1492 ASVANSSPAIKAMF
-1506 EKWKTEDSSALIS
+1506 EKWKTEDSSVLVS
-1519 NLMKNQQLKQMM
+1519 NLMKNQQLKQLM
-1531 LEQTPWVFEAKSE
+1531 LEQTPWVFDAKSE

-1555 DLHRLANESRKTL
+1555 DLHRLASEGRKTL
-1568 QKLSDMQN
+1568 RKLADMQN

-1587 PSNRYITQHILL
+1587 PANRYITQHIIL
-1599 GIGRLMQVE
+1599 GMGRLMQVE
-1608 GGMLEVEEIV
+1608 GGRLEVEEIL
-1618 EKALPYLDYQLNEDY
+1618 EKALPYLDDEMSEDLT
-1633 KNLIRYNADLSKQQL
+1633 NLIKYKADLTKQQL

-1663 DSIDTKNKKA
+1663 DSIDIKNKKA
-1673 FDYYMTQAKQ
+1673 FDYYMSQAKQ
-1683 YWLKMDRQSQAMIAI
+1683 YWLKMDRQSQAMIAM
-1698 VLHRANDKATAQAIL
+1698 VLHRAKDKVTTQAIL
-1713 RSLKENAIDNPT
+1713 KSLKENAIDNPT

-1749 LIEAFDEAGTDKLA
+1749 LIEAFDEAGTDKLD

-1803 NPSVQIILGETPIR
+1803 NPSVQITLGSMPIR
-1817 FQGQEAGTGYSS
+1817 FQGEEAGTGYTST
-1829 AVIEGPK
+1829 VIEGPK

-1843 VSVKMSGTGGNG
+1843 VTLKMSGTGGNG
-1855 LSWGAVHW
+1855 LSWGALHW

-1879 GLSKQFF
+1879 SLAKQFF
-1886 VERNG
+1886 IERNG

-1912 KVRIVLKSDRD
+1912 KVRVVLKTDRD